1 MSKKKTEYFYM
12 VEYASGIFKPK
23 NRSNTLIY
31 SNTKLDIDDY
41 IVVEHEGSGLFI
53 ARVDEEIQYS
63 KEELDCYEVDRDY
76 KYIQKVDLTKFFA
89 DKEKQARKA
98 ELAEKMK
105 ERFAVI
111 DEKKKFEYYASMDDE
126 MAKMYEE
133 YKQLD

>member
-23 NRSNTLIY
+23 NRSNALIY
-31 SNTKLDIDDY
+31 SDTKLNIDDY
-41 IVVEHEGSGLFI
+41 IIVEHEGSGLFI

-63 KEELDCYEVDRDY
+63 KEDLEYCDVDRNY

-89 DKEKQARKA
+89 DKERQARKA